1 MHCTGYL
8 YTANELFSS
17 KLLFPEAFVKSNA
30 VNDEMA
36 ADLLACMANRTV
48 VAPVYKQVFAIE
60 DPTVAFVGLPIRI
73 QAFLSFQL
81 QVRWIAC
88 V

>member
-60 DPTVAFVGLPIRI
+60 DPCSGVT
-73 QAFLSFQL
+73 QL
-81 QVRWIAC
+81 LKSEEDLVLK
-88 V
+88 